1 MRVSNFLQSCNK
13 YFQRPKHPIVG
24 LIIYQVWYQ
33 FSVSEV
39 YFVTMTNYQKE
50 ASSERK
56 CLFDFAV
63 QVFNSSYEG
72 AMVSEARGSNSHYI
86 QNQDVQIDQC

>member
-1 MRVSNFLQSCNK
+1 
-13 YFQRPKHPIVG
+13 
-24 LIIYQVWYQ
+24 
-33 FSVSEV
+33 
-39 YFVTMTNYQKE
+39 MTNYQTE

-72 AMVSEARGSNSHYI
+72 AMVSEARGSKSHYI
-86 QNQDVQIDQC
+86 HNQDVQIDQG